1 MARKKIP
8 RQLPPLRGKL
18 GISGSDVKTEQLSE
32 ILRQTARK
40 HQSENPQVFYALRE
54 VADRFDVS
62 LSMVAAVYRQLET
75 EGLLMR
81 LRGSRT
87 MLKGLGTG
95 RQVSIHGIVGVPM
108 ALGSFLTRQKY
119 RMFFMCTRR
128 ELRRRGFVSAGL
140 FYETAEERAD
150 FLLERIKHAKVDS
163 VLWYRP
169 DHCARE
175 TARLL
180 QDSGVRVIGLSDG
193 GLPALPCHFEIARDK
208 AVSEILND
216 WKRCAS
222 IKTVCAV
229 HAGRRSAVEEEKLK
243 GLLENARLEYSFV
256 DAERAHCDQL
266 LHSLAEEPASATVLS
281 GEAASLF
288 AFRAPDRLIALM
300 SRKRVALVDGPVSL
314 PFANTPPVRADLTV
328 ADWDAVASGITDEIL
343 TGRAFASPTRTVFE
357 AIAYLQAPLN
367 EFAQTI

>member
-8 RQLPPLRGKL
+8 RRLPPLRGKL
-18 GISGSDVKTEQLSE
+18 GGSGKDVKTEQLSE

-40 HQSENPQVFYALRE
+40 HQSEGPQVFYALRE
-54 VADRFDVS
+54 VAERFDVS

-87 MLKGLGTG
+87 LLKGFGTG

-108 ALGSFLTRQKY
+108 ALASFLTRQKY

-140 FYETAEERAD
+140 FYEAAEERAD
-150 FLLERIKHAKVDS
+150 FLLERIKHAQVDS

-180 QDSGVRVIGLSDG
+180 QDSGVRVIGVADG

-208 AVSEILND
+208 AVAEILRD
-216 WKRCAS
+216 WRRSGVIEK
-222 IKTVCAV
+222 VCVV
-229 HAGRRSAVEEEKLK
+229 HAVRRSAVEEEKLK
-243 GLLENARLEYSFV
+243 GMLENARFPYSFV
-256 DAERAHCDQL
+256 DADRAHCAQL
-266 LHSLAEEPASATVLS
+266 LQSLAEEEASATVLL

-288 AFRAPDRLIALM
+288 AFRAPDRLVALM
-300 SRKRVALVDGPVSL
+300 GRKRVALVDGPVSF
-314 PFANTPPVRADLTV
+314 PFANTPPVRADLAV
-328 ADWDAVASGITDEIL
+328 ADWEAVATGITDEML
-343 TGRAFASPTRTVFE
+343 TGRALTSSSRTVFD
-357 AIAYLQAPLN
+357 ALAYLRAPLN